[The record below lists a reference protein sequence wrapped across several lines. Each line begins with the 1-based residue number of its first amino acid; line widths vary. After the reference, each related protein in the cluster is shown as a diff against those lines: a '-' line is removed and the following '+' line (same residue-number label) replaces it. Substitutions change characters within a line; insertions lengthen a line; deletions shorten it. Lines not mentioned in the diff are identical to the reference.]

1 MAVSE
6 EGLGSIMIL
15 SLLLSEHW
23 LKIED
28 KVCWYLLPV
37 CVKSYKPSHDYKDID
52 SQTVNQ

>member
-23 LKIED
+23 LKKED